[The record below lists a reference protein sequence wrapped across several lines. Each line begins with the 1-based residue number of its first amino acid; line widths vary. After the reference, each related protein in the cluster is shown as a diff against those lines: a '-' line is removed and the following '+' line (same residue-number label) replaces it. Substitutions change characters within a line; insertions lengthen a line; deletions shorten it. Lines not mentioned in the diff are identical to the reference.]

1 MDTSIS
7 KALIMVA
14 SVLLAMIVIAFMTF
28 TFNRTGT
35 WATTQ
40 DQEKLTEQI
49 QKFNKE
55 YEAYDKDLMYG
66 VDVISCLNK
75 VLANNDKI
83 TNEKVINGEK
93 YDVSYA
99 VNAEVEITSD
109 MQESIIVMYRQRG
122 ASRENTQ
129 EVGENFEFG
138 ELFDKF
144 QQYTE
149 ISENIESRFV
159 NELKSQ
165 IKSSG
170 LEKNKS
176 YPITYGYKEGTGEN
190 LEKTLRQYLKLSN
203 DLSKTI
209 KNTGDIKEDAEGRIW
224 TRVIYR
230 SALYDMKTKK
240 FKCTGIEYNDQTGRV
255 KKISFK
261 EI

>member
-149 ISENIESRFV
+149 IS
-159 NELKSQ
+159 
-165 IKSSG
+165 
-170 LEKNKS
+170 
-176 YPITYGYKEGTGEN
+176 
-190 LEKTLRQYLKLSN
+190 
-203 DLSKTI
+203 
-209 KNTGDIKEDAEGRIW
+209 
-224 TRVIYR
+224 
-230 SALYDMKTKK
+230 
-240 FKCTGIEYNDQTGRV
+240 
-255 KKISFK
+255 
-261 EI
+261 

>member
-83 TNEKVINGEK
+83 TSEKVINGEK
-93 YDVSYA
+93 YDISYA
-99 VNAEVEITSD
+99 VDAEVAITSD
-109 MQESIIVMYRQRG
+109 MQESIIVMYRERG
-122 ASRENTQ
+122 TSRERTQ
-129 EVGENFEFG
+129 EEGEDFEFRG
-138 ELFDKF
+138 R
-144 QQYTE
+144 T
-149 ISENIESRFV
+149 
-159 NELKSQ
+159 
-165 IKSSG
+165 
-170 LEKNKS
+170 LE
-176 YPITYGYKEGTGEN
+176 
-190 LEKTLRQYLKLSN
+190 
-203 DLSKTI
+203 
-209 KNTGDIKEDAEGRIW
+209 
-224 TRVIYR
+224 
-230 SALYDMKTKK
+230 
-240 FKCTGIEYNDQTGRV
+240 
-255 KKISFK
+255 
-261 EI
+261 